1 MLSVDSL
8 KGHREGN
15 RLEFKRAEGGL
26 PHSFWETY
34 SSFSNTDG
42 GIVVLGAVEG
52 TDGLPVPSGIGDV
65 GSLLKDLWDG
75 LNSPQRASANILVG
89 SDVTVEDWEGRE
101 VVLVHVPR
109 ADRRMRPVYVGNNP
123 RTGTYRRS
131 GEGDYHVAE
140 ETYRSM
146 VRDSAPESADRTVL
160 DAFSLDD
167 LHSET
172 VRGYRNLFRSTRPG
186 HPWTGLSDEAFLTRI
201 GAIARSG
208 DDHALHP
215 TRAGLLMFGEAW
227 RIVSEFPRY
236 LLDCRQ
242 ELADN
247 NRWNNRL
254 VSGSGDWSGNVLDFW
269 GRASRMLTEGLPVP
283 FRLGP
288 NMRRIDDTPQHR
300 AVREALT
307 NALVHADYSGRTGVV
322 LVRKPDRVIA
332 SNPGTLR
339 IALDEVEAGGVS
351 DPRNETMLFMFSL
364 INIGERAGSGFDVLR
379 EGARSAGK
387 PEPLLEELY
396 EPDRVRLTLQLEI
409 SGLVGFHLPGMGGE
423 GAPLVTA
430 VKPPSGQSVIGAD
443 GANAGAVVGANG
455 ANGADSGANAGG
467 GTGGAGGPFSDEGAR
482 VLDALRANPRVSAVA
497 LGKELGMTRRQI
509 QRVQGNLKGAGIL
522 ERVGGTRGY
531 WRIKA

>member
-1 MLSVDSL
+1 
-8 KGHREGN
+8 
-15 RLEFKRAEGGL
+15 
-26 PHSFWETY
+26 
-34 SSFSNTDG
+34 
-42 GIVVLGAVEG
+42 
-52 TDGLPVPSGIGDV
+52 
-65 GSLLKDLWDG
+65 
-75 LNSPQRASANILVG
+75 
-89 SDVTVEDWEGRE
+89 
-101 VVLVHVPR
+101 
-109 ADRRMRPVYVGNNP
+109 
-123 RTGTYRRS
+123 
-131 GEGDYHVAE
+131 
-140 ETYRSM
+140 
-146 VRDSAPESADRTVL
+146 
-160 DAFSLDD
+160 
-167 LHSET
+167 
-172 VRGYRNLFRSTRPG
+172 
-186 HPWTGLSDEAFLTRI
+186 
-201 GAIARSG
+201 
-208 DDHALHP
+208 
-215 TRAGLLMFGEAW
+215 
-227 RIVSEFPRY
+227 
-236 LLDCRQ
+236 
-242 ELADN
+242 
-247 NRWNNRL
+247 
-254 VSGSGDWSGNVLDFW
+254 
-269 GRASRMLTEGLPVP
+269 MLTEGLPVP

-288 NMRRIDDTPQHR
+288 DMRRIDDTPQHR

-396 EPDRVRLTLQLEI
+396 EPDRVRLTLQLET

-455 ANGADSGANAGG
+455 VDSGANAGG
-467 GTGGAGGPFSDEGAR
+467 GTGGAGGPLSDAGAR
-482 VLDALRANPRVSAVA
+482 VLDALRANPRASAVA